1 MNMINDRRDTPSM
14 NVSQRLN
21 HLANH
26 PLFRIVFWGGLILLV
41 AWLFTSTPLW
51 KTLKR
56 ELENAELL
64 LLDSRLKYKQET
76 KEIDDRIVLVG
87 KDRTT
92 DEFGRSHPE
101 MGLTGG
107 ALPRERLADIVT
119 FLSREGASAIVLD
132 VEFKNKTS
140 DLVDNALANAIEKAG
155 NVYLANDFYSP
166 LYQPKNNDEKN
177 NLLLK
182 QQAQG
187 LLNKLYAHS
196 LQWGIWSGQLASVT
210 ALPIPTDYL
219 FDFTQPKHP
228 LNPVLGGYFQVIQ
241 QQAFGYVHQPTP
253 LFYASSLNP
262 LKPLTQDFPLPT
274 LEAVFSENI
283 HQCQKQMDEKF
294 ANQPEFLSR
303 LDALRLPIEKQL
315 NEVSPLSLNMS
326 RCYSEAFVLPILN
339 SSKGIGAVSVDYSAE
354 GFLREVPLLVQGYKG
369 NLYGYLG
376 FTPALAIL
384 KPQKMV
390 LKQEALEI
398 TTSDGKLKTI
408 PLNDRGEI
416 LINWKKPR
424 GDFQQ
429 RNEGNLYRQISAV
442 DILKKMETERATSP
456 ELVAK
461 LGKDFSETPSLYQMP
476 NQPNS
481 GPFSFKDK
489 IVFYGD
495 TVKDIHRTPVLDVM
509 HGTEIV
515 ASMTDMIL
523 NDDVFFT
530 QVDLRWVYGG
540 ITFLMLVIGFI
551 IIQPNINF
559 LTANFCAGA
568 IVFGYWLFNYQLFST
583 KAWIMPLVIPTLLM
597 TAAIFVADAYR
608 YWVQDKEKRQLTNVF
623 SNYVSPQVMA
633 EILKSPDKAMDNLK
647 GNKKE
652 LTVIFTDIKNFTNTF
667 EHEDPEKMVE
677 QLNEYFDVM
686 IDIILKYDGTIDKFM
701 GDAVMAFFGAPYPL
715 INNAEM
721 ACRAALEMQSA
732 LVELNQKWEKEGK
745 KKLHHG
751 IGVSTGQMFV
761 GNFGSRNNK
770 DFTVMGSMVNLG
782 ARLESSTRD
791 LDADII
797 VSERTYELLKDT
809 IEVKD
814 LGKIPVKGFSEPV
827 AVFELKGLL
836 HKRN

>member
-1 MNMINDRRDTPSM
+1 MT
-14 NVSQRLN
+14 VFQRLN

-26 PLFRIVFWGGLILLV
+26 PLFRLVFWGGLVFL
-41 AWLFTSTPLW
+41 ATWLFTYFPLW
-51 KTLKR
+51 KTLNS
-56 ELENAELL
+56 ELEKAELL
-64 LLDSRLKYKQET
+64 FLDSRLKFKQGFQAV
-76 KEIDDRIVLVG
+76 DDRIVLVG
-87 KDRTT
+87 KDRAT
-92 DEFGRSHPE
+92 DEFGRNHPE

-119 FLSREGASAIVLD
+119 FLSREGAKAIVLD

-140 DLVDNALANAIEKAG
+140 DPVDSVLAQAIKNAG
-155 NVYLANDFYSP
+155 NVYLASDFYSP
-166 LYQPKNNDEKN
+166 LHLPQDSSDKNK
-177 NLLLK
+177 LLS
-182 QQAQG
+182 QQTAQVI
-187 LLNKLYAHS
+187 LNKLYAHS
-196 LQWGIWSGQLASVT
+196 LQWGLFTGHLTPVT

-219 FDFTQPKHP
+219 FDFTQPQHP
-228 LNPVLGGYFQVIQ
+228 LNPIFGGYFQIIQ
-241 QQAFGYVHQPTP
+241 QQAFSYVHQATP

-262 LKPLTQDFPLPT
+262 LKPLTQHFPNPT
-274 LEAVFSENI
+274 LETVFSENI
-283 HQCQKQMDEKF
+283 KLCQHLMAEKF
-294 ANQPEFLSR
+294 ASQPDFLSQ
-303 LDALRLPIEKQL
+303 LDAFRLPVEKQL
-315 NEVSPLSLNMS
+315 HEVSPLSLNMS
-326 RCYSEAFVLPILN
+326 RCYSEAFVLPILQ
-339 SSKGIGAVSVDYSAE
+339 SAKGIGVVSVDYSAE

-376 FTPALAIL
+376 LTPALDIL
-384 KPQKMV
+384 KPEKIT
-390 LKQEALEI
+390 LTHEALEI
-398 TTSDGKLKTI
+398 KTLDDKLKTI
-408 PLNDRGEI
+408 PLNERGEI
-416 LINWKKPR
+416 LINWKHPR
-424 GDFQQ
+424 GDLQQ
-429 RNEGNLYRQISAV
+429 RNGGNLYRQISAV
-442 DILKKMETERATSP
+442 DILKKMESEKPSSAELTP
-456 ELVAK
+456 EVVRDL
-461 LGKDFSETPSLYQMP
+461 SETPSLYQIP
-476 NQPNS
+476 RQPNS

-495 TVKDIHRTPVLDVM
+495 TVKDIHRTPVLEVM

-515 ASMTDMIL
+515 ASVTDMIL

-530 QVDLRWVYGG
+530 HVDLRWVYWS
-540 ITFLMLVIGFI
+540 IALLMLVIGII
-551 IIQPNINF
+551 IIQPQVNF
-559 LTANFCAGA
+559 VTANFCSAA
-568 IVFGYWLFNYQLFST
+568 IVFGYWLFNYQLFSN
-583 KAWIMPLVIPTLLM
+583 KALIMPLVIPTLLM
-597 TAAIFVADAYR
+597 MAAIFVADAYR

-715 INNAEM
+715 VNNAEM

-732 LVELNQKWEKEGK
+732 LVELNQKWEVEGK

-797 VSERTYELLKDT
+797 VSERTYELLRDL

-814 LGKIPVKGFSEPV
+814 LGKITVKGFSDPV
-827 AVFELKGLL
+827 AVYELKAFSQ
-836 HKRN
+836 KRKSN